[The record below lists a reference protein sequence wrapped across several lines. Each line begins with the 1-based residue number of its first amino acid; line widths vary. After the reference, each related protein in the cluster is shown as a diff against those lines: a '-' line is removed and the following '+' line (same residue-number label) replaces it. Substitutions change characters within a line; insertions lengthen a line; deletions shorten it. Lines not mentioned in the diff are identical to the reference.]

1 MTPLVQSCP
10 SATALHV
17 ARQRA
22 LHQIVDSEV
31 FFADPLA
38 LAILGETAEHL
49 EKAEAESAKTRLRYF
64 LAARHRI
71 AEDALANTLSS
82 GMKQVVILG
91 AGLDTLA
98 LRNPFPN
105 HHLHFFEVDRP
116 DVQQWKLAQCRQQ
129 GLTLPA
135 NLISVPVNFETDG
148 LADRLDAHG
157 FDRTQPAFF
166 IWLGVVPYLS
176 RAAIVQTLIFV
187 GSIPKAHIVFD
198 YNEPITN
205 YAEPE
210 RESLRARE
218 RAVAALNEPYLSRFN
233 PEDIDEILTHAGFSL
248 VLDRDRY
255 DLAAY
260 FGKNVIR
267 PAGRQGS
274 AHIVQAWHET

>member
-1 MTPLVQSCP
+1 M
-10 SATALHV
+10 
-17 ARQRA
+17 
-22 LHQIVDSEV
+22 
-31 FFADPLA
+31 
-38 LAILGETAEHL
+38 
-49 EKAEAESAKTRLRYF
+49 
-64 LAARHRI
+64 
-71 AEDALANTLSS
+71 
-82 GMKQVVILG
+82 
-91 AGLDTLA
+91 
-98 LRNPFPN
+98 
-105 HHLHFFEVDRP
+105 
-116 DVQQWKLAQCRQQ
+116 QQWKLAQCRQQ
-129 GLTLPA
+129 GLTLPV
-135 NLISVPVNFETDG
+135 NLTSVPVNFETDG
-148 LADRLDAHG
+148 LAERLDAHG
-157 FDRTQPAFF
+157 FDCIQPAFF

-176 RAAIVQTLIFV
+176 RAAIVQTLTFL

-233 PEDIDEILTHAGFSL
+233 PEDIDTILTHAGFSS

-274 AHIVQAWHET
+274 AYIVQAWRET